1 MLNITDLEKRWFK
14 YKIKSFMPYIV
25 LLSLLIIIVIS
36 YFLFALSTE
45 EKKDANSSLKNNIIK
60 KQTIPEKKR
69 QTITANKHSSK
80 QKDVHISTDNNISAR
95 VLSPSM
101 DFMTTFTQKSPYI
114 QKQEQIP
121 QHKKIVQKKKKNNIQ
136 RLPHKQKKVEVIAV
150 PHITI
155 VKQNTAH
162 DIKNILSRFQKDK
175 NPALSLFLAKKYY
188 ELKDYEKASQY
199 ALITNQLNSN
209 IEDSW
214 IIFAKTLV
222 KTHHKQKA
230 INVLTKY
237 IRSSHSTN
245 AALLLH
251 SIRTGEFK

>member
-45 EKKDANSSLKNNIIK
+45 EKKDANSSLKNNVIK
-60 KQTIPEKKR
+60 KQTIPVKKR

-80 QKDVHISTDNNISAR
+80 QKDVHISTDNNRSTR

-101 DFMTTFTQKSPYI
+101 DFMTTFTQKPLYM
-114 QKQEQIP
+114 QKQRQTP
-121 QHKKIVQKKKKNNIQ
+121 QYRTISQKKKKNVKKS
-136 RLPHKQKKVEVIAV
+136 PHKQKKVEVIAV

-155 VKQNTAH
+155 IKQNTAH

>member
-14 YKIKSFMPYIV
+14 YKIKSFLPYIIV
-25 LLSLLIIIVIS
+25 LSLLIIIIVS
-36 YFLFALSTE
+36 YFLFTLSTE
-45 EKKDANSSLKNNIIK
+45 VKKDVNSSFKNNIIK
-60 KQTIPEKKR
+60 KQTIPVKKR
-69 QTITANKHSSK
+69 QTIIENNHSNK
-80 QKDVHISTDNNISAR
+80 QKDIHISTDNNMSAR
-95 VLSPSM
+95 VLAPSM
-101 DFMTTFTQKSPYI
+101 DFMTTFTQQSPYM

-121 QHKKIVQKKKKNNIQ
+121 QHKKIVQKKKNNIQ
-136 RLPHKQKKVEVIAV
+136 RVPHKQKKVEVIAV

-155 VKQNTAH
+155 IKQNTAH

-188 ELKDYEKASQY
+188 ELKNYEKASQY

-230 INVLTKY
+230 INVLNKY
-237 IRSSHSTN
+237 IKSSHSTN